1 MVFVFSRM
9 IKALHK
15 MKELKEAAGKDAL
28 HDAAI
33 QKLIKENEREMKK
46 MKRDSPVI
54 FPDSKT
60 RNSTKQELRDEGNR
74 P

>member
-15 MKELKEAAGKDAL
+15 MKELKEATGKDAL

-46 MKRDSPVI
+46 MKRDSPVT